1 MSLYEKGS
9 DVIQGVVFAVDLSL
23 GFSIDLQKVLA
34 QLGWCNLFKIQK
46 PLLEM
51 ECFLACQKGLRDSY
65 MHMPA
70 FAPLSCV

>member
-34 QLGWCNLFKIQK
+34 QLWWCNLFKIQK

-51 ECFLACQKGLRDSY
+51 ECFLAY
-65 MHMPA
+65 
-70 FAPLSCV
+70 

>member
-34 QLGWCNLFKIQK
+34 QLWWRNLFKIQK

-51 ECFLACQKGLRDSY
+51 ECFLLLTKKDSET
-65 MHMPA
+65 PI
-70 FAPLSCV
+70 